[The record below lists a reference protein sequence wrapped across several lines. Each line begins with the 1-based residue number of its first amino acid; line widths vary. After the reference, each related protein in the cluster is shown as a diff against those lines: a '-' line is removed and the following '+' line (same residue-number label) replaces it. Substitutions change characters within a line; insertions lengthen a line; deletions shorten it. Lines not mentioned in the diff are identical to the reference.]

1 MPRTRVS
8 NAMKKIFI
16 LLFVASCALLRG
28 EQQQRPVMNLSPQE
42 QLSYAT
48 VRIECTL
55 ADGTTSRGTGFF
67 FRCADD
73 AKTGQHIPV
82 IVTNKHV
89 VQGATKGKFLVH
101 TADSSGQV
109 IEGQSQTIELDAFEA
124 RWIPHPDTN
133 VDLCVLPIA
142 PLIREAEGKNIR
154 LFFIAI
160 PATLVG
166 SDKDLEEL
174 AQFERIMMVG
184 YPIGIW
190 DSVNNM
196 PVFRAGVT
204 ATHPKMNYDGR
215 REFMID
221 AACFPGSSGSP
232 VLLFDNGNYV
242 DKRGN
247 TIMGQSR
254 IKLLGVLYA
263 GPMHTATG
271 EIKAVTIPTK
281 EVSIA
286 LSRIPTNLGFVIK
299 ATRLLE
305 FDRVLEAIQ
314 KSK

>member
-1 MPRTRVS
+1 
-8 NAMKKIFI
+8 MKKISI

-28 EQQQRPVMNLSPQE
+28 EQQQQPVMNLSPQE

-55 ADGTTSRGTGFF
+55 ADGTNSRGTGFF

-73 AKTGQHIPV
+73 PTTNQHIPV

-89 VQGATKGKFLVH
+89 IQGAKKGKFLVH
-101 TADSSGQV
+101 IADSNGNPV
-109 IEGQSQTIELDAFEA
+109 ESQNRTIELDQFEA
-124 RWIPHPDTN
+124 HWIPHPDPN
-133 VDLCVLPIA
+133 VDLCILPIA
-142 PLIREAEGKNIR
+142 PLLNEANTQNIR
-154 LFFIAI
+154 VFYIALDAALI
-160 PATLVG
+160 A
-166 SDKDLEEL
+166 SDSDLADL
-174 AQFERIMMVG
+174 AQFERILMVG

-196 PVFRAGVT
+196 PIFRAGVT
-204 ATHPKMNYDGR
+204 ATHPKMNYEGR

-247 TIMGQSR
+247 TVIGRR

-263 GPMHTATG
+263 GPVHTATG

-281 EVSIA
+281 DVTMSF
-286 LSRIPTNLGFVIK
+286 SKIPSNLGFVIK
-299 ATRLLE
+299 ATRLLD
-305 FDRVLEAIQ
+305 FDEVLKALTN
-314 KSK
+314 KSSK

>member
-1 MPRTRVS
+1 
-8 NAMKKIFI
+8 MKISIF
-16 LLFVASCALLRG
+16 LLLAIFTSRAVG
-28 EQQQRPVMNLSPQE
+28 QQQPNQPMNLSPQE
-42 QLSYAT
+42 QLAYAT

-55 ADGTTSRGTGFF
+55 KDGSVACGTGFF
-67 FRCADD
+67 FQCA
-73 AKTGQHIPV
+73 ANPANNQHVPV
-82 IVTNKHV
+82 IVTNRHV
-89 VQGATKGKFLVH
+89 VEGAVKGKFLVH
-101 TADSSGQV
+101 VADSQGQI
-109 IEGQSQTIELDAFEA
+109 IEGKNQTIELDSFQD
-124 RWIPHPDTN
+124 RWIPHPDAN

-142 PLIREAEGKNIR
+142 PLTREAETKGIR
-154 LFFIAI
+154 LFYISI
-160 PATLVG
+160 PPALVAG
-166 SDKDLEEL
+166 PNDFAEL

-190 DSVNNM
+190 DSANNM

-204 ATHPKMNYDGR
+204 ATHPKMDYDGR

-263 GPMHTATG
+263 GPMHTTAG

-281 EVSIA
+281 EVSVA
-286 LSRIPTNLGFVIK
+286 YSRIPTNLGFVIK

-305 FDRVLEAIQ
+305 FDGVFETLQ
-314 KSK
+314 KAH